1 MVLPC
6 PRPAPISLLDIQTE
20 LGGSNPINI
29 NEYYKGGSIVS
40 QRWYSDTI
48 PTSGAISFADFF
60 CITKSTFWMVMYY
73 DSSNLPIP
81 ISFASNGTKLY
92 VTTREGLEDSKF
104 NMGLFSLDIS
114 SNTSFPTL
122 ESLSQLS
129 DNSTARNS
137 LFSSKIRLF
146 TANGNM
152 YIGGY
157 RRDGPSGSIY
167 EAFITKYDSSKIIQW
182 QKLISQTNVFANPIT
197 IISAVSVSNSEEI
210 YASGLFTNNNR
221 GDSIFLNKYDSTGT
235 NLWGIGIYP
244 PDGGG
249 SGYTQTALDSSNNV
263 YIACQIY
270 DYTVLGMVSSPLLV
284 KYDSSGVVLWTLSF
298 SNEYSFATM
307 NIDSNDNIYTV
318 SLDSSILVAYLRK
331 YNTSGTVIWQ
341 KTLPSLYQAN
351 DFAKLAFDTS
361 GNIYYWAYKSS
372 TQVALLIKFDTTG
385 IVLWKRQIGG
395 SGTTVTPRDII
406 VGTNNELYLLA
417 QNNSSSINYIFVA
430 KIPQDGGPSSTYIYN
445 SPFPRYSLNVDSIVT
460 STATVGSS
468 TRSYSTN
475 SISESISAFTSTTRT
490 YPTTYSS
497 RL

>member
-1 MVLPC
+1 MALPC
-6 PRPAPISLLDIQTE
+6 PGPAPISLQDIQTE
-20 LGGSNPINI
+20 LGGSNSISI
-29 NEYYKGGSIVS
+29 SEYYKGGSIVS

-48 PTSGAISFADFF
+48 PTSGPIKFSNFF
-60 CITKSTFWMVMYY
+60 CITKSTFWMAMYY

-92 VTTREGLEDSKF
+92 VTTREGLQASKF

-129 DNSTARNS
+129 DNSTASNS
-137 LFSSKIRLF
+137 LFSTKIRLF

-157 RRDGPSGSIY
+157 RRDAPSGSIY
-167 EAFITKYDSSKIIQW
+167 EAFLTKYNSSKIIQW
-182 QKLISQTNVFANPIT
+182 QKLISQTDVFANPIT
-197 IISAVSVSNSEEI
+197 SIDYVSVSNSEEI
-210 YASGLFTNNNR
+210 YASGMFTNNSRN
-221 GDSIFLNKYDSTGT
+221 DSIFLNKYDSTGIK
-235 NLWGIGIYP
+235 LWGIGIYP
-244 PDGGG
+244 PGGG
-249 SGYTQTALDSSNNV
+249 SSGTIQATALDSSNNV

-270 DYTVLGMVSSPLLV
+270 DSSYASSPLLV
-284 KYDSSGVVLWTLSF
+284 KYDSDGVFLWEISF
-298 SNEYSFATM
+298 SNEFLFATM

-318 SLDSSILVAYLRK
+318 SINSSVTVAYLRK
-331 YNTSGTVIWQ
+331 YDTSGTVIWQ
-341 KTLPSLYQAN
+341 KTLPSLFGAV
-351 DFAKLAFDTS
+351 DFARLAFDTS

-372 TQVALLIKFDTTG
+372 TQVALLIKFHTTG
-385 IVLWKRQIGG
+385 TVLWQRQIGG
-395 SGTTVTPRDII
+395 AGSAVRPRDII

-430 KIPQDGGPSSTYIYN
+430 KIPQDGGPSSTYTYN
-445 SPFPRYSLNVDSIVT
+445 FPFPQYSLNVDSIIT

-490 YPTTYSS
+490 YPTALSS